1 MCARPRA
8 RRSVIRFLHASDMGA
23 QNLEAIRR
31 CNLRSEAVDVLI
43 VNWYLFRERSVES
56 ARAIIGYLRPRLILL
71 THLTPGHHR
80 EEADQA
86 AKISGLPPI
95 VPLETPMQTYVIQRE
110 GSGLRISICKLP
122 LRPGSS
128 NVAPIQALSLI
139 HI

>member
-1 MCARPRA
+1 
-8 RRSVIRFLHASDMGA
+8 MGA

-128 NVAPIQALSLI
+128 NVAPIQASLPTTPAVM
-139 HI
+139 HPAGQEARQP